1 MLRALKHLSAGC
13 AGERG
18 YHAHT
23 MTTDT
28 RFWDNFAATYAAKP
42 VKDLAA
48 FERKR
53 AVLREHLQPG
63 ANVFELGCGT
73 GSLALEMARWARHI
87 TALDSSEQM
96 IRIADKKRLEQG
108 WGHVRLLQHLPR

>member
-1 MLRALKHLSAGC
+1 
-13 AGERG
+13 
-18 YHAHT
+18 